1 MSNVVRLPSASSAA
15 LQAHRLAP
23 LLMPKRV
30 ALVGASPKEGTVGNG
45 MIVAATLGEPAAEI
59 ALINPNYQEIGGR
72 PVYPSLREAPAP
84 IDMAVLGVSTERLEA
99 AMHDA
104 VAAGVKAVT
113 IFASGYLENDP
124 APKLTARIAAM

>member
-45 MIVAATLGEPAAEI
+45 MIVAATQGYPGGEPAAEVL
-59 ALINPNYQEIGGR
+59 LINPNYPEIGGR
-72 PVYPSLREAPAP
+72 TAYPSLREAPGP
-84 IDMAVLGVSTERLEA
+84 IDMAVLGVSNERLE
-99 AMHDA
+99 
-104 VAAGVKAVT
+104 
-113 IFASGYLENDP
+113 
-124 APKLTARIAAM
+124 